1 MIFSTKLCKTLKLFM
16 ILVFKLSLLINHL
29 KQFIYRDPDVLP
41 YDHNIVKLK
50 SPIRDCRYINASK
63 ISPPYVRSRL
73 GTLSRSSLARSKIPS
88 TTSFIISQGPLPNT
102 CVHHLQMI
110 LEQKIDVVVM
120 LTKLEEPAHEGK
132 QQRFHFVP

>member
-1 MIFSTKLCKTLKLFM
+1 M
-16 ILVFKLSLLINHL
+16 NYL
-29 KQFIYRDPDVLP
+29 KQLIHRDPDVLP

-50 SPIRDCRYINASK
+50 SPIRDCKYINASK

-132 QQRFHFVP
+132 QQRSHFVP